1 MVAAVPLLIGV
12 ASLLIFA
19 RYVYRDGVRDQR
31 EAVGV
36 SLGTTAAIVLVIN
49 SAAIGSLR
57 LGLAAIGLIAVGAA
71 LRMVSWWQK
80 QHAPS

>member
-1 MVAAVPLLIGV
+1 MVAIIPLLIGV

-19 RYVYRDGVRDQR
+19 RYLYRDGIRDQR
-31 EAVGV
+31 EAVEV

-49 SAAIGSLR
+49 SAAIGSLH

-71 LRMVSWWQK
+71 LRTVSWWQK
-80 QHAPS
+80 QYTPS

>member
-1 MVAAVPLLIGV
+1 MVAIIPLLIGV

-19 RYVYRDGVRDQR
+19 RYLYRDGIRDQR
-31 EAVGV
+31 EAVEV

-71 LRMVSWWQK
+71 LRTVSWWQK
-80 QHAPS
+80 QYAPS